1 MMRAAGLVD
10 YPRVFLAPIYNFA
23 REAFAVSRKLVG
35 VCLFVFSFALIAYAQ
50 GTGSINGQVVDST
63 GAPISAATVSISNLT
78 SGAVAHAK
86 TAADGS
92 FAVGNLEPDRYLVT
106 VEKSGFNA
114 YTEQVSLATQQSV
127 TVKAT
132 MTIATLAQ
140 SVVVRGTVVPG
151 ARPMPTRTDVL
162 LSDQSIRVLDRKQL
176 DAAGPVAG
184 GAQMIALTP
193 GANVIGYDNTGATK
207 YTIQLNGVHQGWAGE
222 NTGFTAPGSLGI
234 TFDGVPVTDV
244 ATGLWQSAT
253 LPQNLLMQ
261 NLNVTYGPGDPSDRW
276 YDNIGGQV
284 EFTPIQPTVSP
295 HVSVQATYGSFN
307 QKNIAFVANTG
318 GFHGWSTVVGGGVG
332 NGDSFRSAPDG
343 FANRARDGAVFV
355 KTIRMFSAGSFELG
369 SYFAKS
375 GGYRA
380 QVIPLTDQGILE
392 PDGTHYSQATS
403 GFYSTLPFDAYNKYD
418 TNEMWNLYGRENLA
432 LNSTTT
438 VTNMTWYMHIRRFHR
453 RLADIFASAGQ
464 TNEWNNPYS
473 DAFGDQLQILKVL
486 PLNTLGAG
494 AYFIHELYN
503 THNNFYD
510 PTMGGNG
517 ATATVNIGG
526 KFRSGYFNQDD
537 AAVYVDDDFHPI
549 PRLHIHPGIRFVG
562 FRTGYSDQAARDFN
576 FAPGVVM
583 STHCS
588 LYPQGAGTDPYNNLF
603 GPPNAKDQ
611 GSICGEHQG
620 KGGVEPSVSAGYM
633 ATSWLTIYGGYSTE
647 YHSPSLGGGGGMFQS
662 VNPDFYLLAKGKYS
676 QAGFKMHFTDAPK
689 LKNFI
694 LGLSYYHLD
703 YNNQEIDFETAGLVE
718 VAAGGSSTYH
728 GVDAYFDDDPMS
740 NLHFFLNISGSSSK
754 FTNYIVGGPSLAEC
768 AAQGLSCTSYNDLPV
783 SYVPNA
789 TVNVGVYY
797 GIMHNDRVVVEP
809 RFWVNYLGSQHMFNN
824 LTGAPDTRTMPSYT
838 TANISFTGSPIKNV
852 NLSIGL
858 LNLFNDKYNNYEY
871 ISSGGYFGTSNVG
884 YILAYP
890 GAPLSTY
897 GSISYQF

>member
-1 MMRAAGLVD
+1 M
-10 YPRVFLAPIYNFA
+10 
-23 REAFAVSRKLVG
+23 SRKLITL
-35 VCLFVFSFALIAYAQ
+35 CTVFLSCVMMTLAQ
-50 GTGSINGQVVDST
+50 GTGTITGKVLDESGAAVPGATVSANNLSSGAVSHAST
-63 GAPISAATVSISNLT
+63 GADGTFTMNNLP
-78 SGAVAHAK
+78 
-86 TAADGS
+86 
-92 FAVGNLEPDRYLVT
+92 PDRYLVT
-106 VEKSGFNA
+106 VEKAGFQPF
-114 YTEQVSLATQQSV
+114 TEQVSLATQSSV
-127 TVKAT
+127 TVNAKLE
-132 MTIATLAQ
+132 IETLSQ

-162 LSDQSIRVLDRKQL
+162 LSDQSLRVLDRKQL
-176 DAAGPVAG
+176 DAAGPLAG
-184 GAQMIALTP
+184 GAQMISYTP
-193 GANVIGYDNTGATK
+193 GANVIGYNNTGATK

-234 TFDGVPVTDV
+234 TFDGVPVSDV

-261 NLNVTYGPGDPSDRW
+261 NLAVTYGPGDPSDRW

-307 QKNIAFVANTG
+307 QKNIAFVANSG
-318 GFHGWSTVVGGGVG
+318 NFHGWSTVVGGGVG

-355 KTIRMFSAGSFELG
+355 KTIRMFNAGSFELG

-380 QVIPLTDQGILE
+380 QVIPITDQGVLE
-392 PDGTHYSQATS
+392 SSGIHYSQATS
-403 GFYSTLPFDAYNKYD
+403 GFYSTLPFSDYNKYD
-418 TNEMWNLYGRENLA
+418 TNEMWNLYARENLA
-432 LNSTTT
+432 LNATTT

-453 RLADIFASAGQ
+453 RLADIFASPGQ
-464 TNEWNNPYS
+464 INEWNNPYS
-473 DAFGDQLQILKVL
+473 DAFGDQVQVSKVL

-517 ATATVNIGG
+517 ATATVNQQG

-588 LYPQGAGTDPYNNLF
+588 LFPPGPGTDPYYNLF

-620 KGGVEPSVSAGYM
+620 KGGVEPSVSAGFM

-662 VNPDFYLLAKGKYS
+662 VDPNFYLLAKGKYS
-676 QAGFKMHFTDAPK
+676 QAGFKMHFTDAPA
-689 LKNFI
+689 LKNFVM
-694 LGLSYYHLD
+694 GFSYYHLD
-703 YNNQEIDFETAGLVE
+703 YLNQEIDFETAGLVE
-718 VAAGGSSTYH
+718 MTAGGNSTYH
-728 GVDAYFDDDPMS
+728 GVDAFFDDDPLS
-740 NLHFFLNISGSSSK
+740 NLHFFLNISGEASK
-754 FTNYIVGGPSLAEC
+754 FTKYNAGNPPSAPCLAPPAGTC
-768 AAQGLSCTSYNDLPV
+768 YNNLPV
-783 SYVPNA
+783 SYVPNV
-789 TVNVGVYY
+789 TLNGGVYY
-797 GIMHNDRVVVEP
+797 GIMHNDHVLIEP
-809 RFWVNYLGSQHMFNN
+809 RFWVNYTGSQHMFNN
-824 LTGAPDTRTMPSYT
+824 NTGAPDNATMPSYT

-858 LNLFNDKYNNYEY
+858 QNLFNTEYNNYEY
-871 ISSGGYFGTSNVG
+871 ISSGGYFGGNTQG
-884 YILAYP
+884 QILVYP

-897 GSISYQF
+897 GTISYQF

>member
-1 MMRAAGLVD
+1 MSGKRLVALFALLAASVLV
-10 YPRVFLAPIYNFA
+10 
-23 REAFAVSRKLVG
+23 AFA
-35 VCLFVFSFALIAYAQ
+35 Q
-50 GTGSINGQVVDST
+50 GAGTITGQIVD
-63 GAPISAATVSISNLT
+63 T
-78 SGAVAHAK
+78 SGAAIPGATVLANNLSSGRVARAT
-86 TAADGS
+86 TASDGTFTIS
-92 FAVGNLEPDRYLVT
+92 DLAPDKYLVS
-106 VEKSGFNA
+106 VEKSGFQSF
-114 YTEQVSLATQQSV
+114 TEQVSLVTQTSV
-127 TVKAT
+127 TVNAKLE
-132 MTIATLAQ
+132 IETLSQ

-162 LSDQSIRVLDRKQL
+162 LSPQSIRILDRKQL
-176 DAAGPVAG
+176 DAAGPLAG

-193 GANVIGYDNTGATK
+193 GANVIGYQNTGATK

-261 NLNVTYGPGDPSDRW
+261 NLAVTYGPGDPSDRW

-284 EFTPIQPTVSP
+284 EFTPIQPTVST

-318 GFHGWSTVVGGGVG
+318 SFHGWSTVVGGGVG

-380 QVIPLTDQGILE
+380 QVIPLTDQGIIE
-392 PDGTHYSQATS
+392 SNGTHYSQATS
-403 GFYSTLPFDAYNKYD
+403 GFYSTLPFSDYNKYD
-418 TNEMWNLYGRENLA
+418 TNEMWNLYARENLA

-453 RLADIFASAGQ
+453 RLNDIFASAGQ

-473 DAFGDQLQILKVL
+473 DAFGDQVQISKVL
-486 PLNTLGAG
+486 PLNTIGAG
-494 AYFIHELYN
+494 AYYIHELYN

-517 ATATVNIGG
+517 ATATVNIGA
-526 KFRSGYFNQDD
+526 KIRSGYFDQDD
-537 AAVYVDDDFHPI
+537 VAVYVDDDFHPI
-549 PRLHIHPGIRFVG
+549 PKLHITPGIRFVD

-576 FAPGVVM
+576 FAPGVVL

-603 GPPNAKDQ
+603 GPPNTKDQ
-611 GSICGEHQG
+611 GSICGGHQG
-620 KGGVEPSVSAGYM
+620 KGGVEPSISAGYM
-633 ATSWLTIYGGYSTE
+633 ATSWLTIYGGYSSE

-662 VNPDFYLLAKGKYS
+662 VNPNFYLLAKGKYS
-676 QAGFKMHFTDAPK
+676 QIGVKIHFADAPK

-694 LGLSYYHLD
+694 MGLDYYHLD
-703 YNNQEIDFETAGLVE
+703 YINQEIDFETAGLVE
-718 VAAGGSSTYH
+718 ISAGGSSTYH
-728 GVDAYFDDDPMS
+728 GVNAYFDDDPMS
-740 NLHFFLNISGSSSK
+740 NLHFFLNLSGEASH

-768 AAQGLSCTSYNDLPV
+768 QAQGLSCTSYNNLPV
-783 SYVPNA
+783 SYVPNVTLNA
-789 TVNVGVYY
+789 GVYY
-797 GIMHNDRVVVEP
+797 GIMHNDHVLVEP
-809 RFWVNYLGSQHMFNN
+809 RFWVNYNGSQHMFNN
-824 LTGAPDTRTMPSYT
+824 LTGAPDNATMPSYT
-838 TANISFTGSPIKNV
+838 TTNISFTGSPIKHV
-852 NLSIGL
+852 NLSIAL
-858 LNLFNDKYNNYEY
+858 QNLFNTEYNNYEY
-871 ISSGGYFGTSNVG
+871 ISSGGYFGTATNG

-897 GSISYQF
+897 GTISYQF